1 VEDTLLTVD
10 CGTQSLRAMLFSRA
24 GKLVDKV
31 KVEYEPYLSPN
42 PGWAEQDARLYWN
55 ALCAA
60 ARELKARSG
69 PAFAR
74 VSQALGVEGVQ
85 RVFVGHRACG
95 LVAGPQDDWDDIVIV
110 RYRRF
115 ADFRTIVESEPY
127 ARLAKPHHRAAI
139 LNWRIS
145 ATFE

>member
-1 VEDTLLTVD
+1 MILYDLT
-10 CGTQSLRAMLFSRA
+10 RA
-24 GKLVDKV
+24 
-31 KVEYEPYLSPN
+31 
-42 PGWAEQDARLYWN
+42 
-55 ALCAA
+55 ALDAA
-60 ARELKARSG
+60 AEALGPRPVTMVNLLWFRPEVAYAAEVADPQPDPCSALYKGYG
-69 PAFAR
+69 PAVAR